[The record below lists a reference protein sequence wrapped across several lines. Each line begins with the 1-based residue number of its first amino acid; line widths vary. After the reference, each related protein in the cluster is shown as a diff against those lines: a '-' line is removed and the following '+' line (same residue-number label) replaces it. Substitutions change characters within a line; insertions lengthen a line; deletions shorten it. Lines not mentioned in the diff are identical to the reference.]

1 MNYRAVC
8 FELLAERSTLKA
20 KNKMLLAATTHALED
35 LQALQTGQCTIDE
48 ISGVLIELRCAI
60 TKAKGGE

>member
-20 KNKMLLAATTHALED
+20 KNKALLTTLEST
-35 LQALQTGQCTIDE
+35 LEWLQTGKVDGVGFDEQSIIDDITE
-48 ISGVLIELRCAI
+48 AI
-60 TKAKGGE
+60 TKTNGGE